1 MTTLLIGLLLAQ
13 PLAMVKPVPVSEA
26 IVGAWSCDRGPCI
39 DPEIEFAI
47 EDGERIFRSWLHH
60 RPALRG
66 TWSVEG
72 STLIVNSGGGS
83 SEYRIVRVNRKEL
96 VLRQDDEESARYLRI
111 ESDK

>member
-1 MTTLLIGLLLAQ
+1 MPTLLIALLLAQ

-26 IVGAWSCDRGPCI
+26 IVGAWSCDRGPCF

-60 RPALRG
+60 RPASRG

-72 STLIVNSGGGS
+72 STVTVTSADMKF
-83 SEYRIVRVNRKEL
+83 EYRIVRVNRKEL
-96 VLRQDDEESARYLRI
+96 VLRQDDDESARYLRI
-111 ESDK
+111 KE